1 MLAVLAPV
9 TGVALA
15 SAIGDVNQCRETVA
29 LEVAAA
35 PEIAPVLREHAAD
48 WSSAARPS
56 QGTCVSVTVT
66 AIDSVSVAMA
76 YANAAGLDLD
86 VGDAQIQP
94 VELPDVWIPESLL
107 WPARLGGDL
116 GGRLSDRIDPVA
128 ASPVGFGVDDA
139 QLDAVFEGTPLDTV
153 AVSLSDP
160 RYDTA
165 SLALLMVAQEYG
177 ISLRNDADGVTPM
190 SAAEVT
196 AQRLAGNESG
206 PTFVSPQ
213 PNVAT
218 FEYPYI
224 AWSDDTGATKRGV
237 EVFRSSL
244 LTNAFTDRLTQ
255 YNLQV
260 AGPYPAMPDVE
271 VIERAL
277 ADWRS

>member
-1 MLAVLAPV
+1 MVAVLAPV

-66 AIDSVSVAMA
+66 AVDSASVAVA
-76 YANAAGLDLD
+76 YANAAGVELD

-128 ASPVGFGVDDA
+128 ASPVGFSVGGE
-139 QLDAVFEGTPLDTV
+139 QLDAAFEGMPLDTV

-160 RYDTA
+160 RSDTA
-165 SLALLMVAQEYG
+165 SLALLVTAQEYG
-177 ISLRNDADGVTPM
+177 LSLRNDSDGVTPM
-190 SAAEVT
+190 SAAGVT
-196 AQRLAGNESG
+196 ALNMADDDRGL
-206 PTFVSPQ
+206 TFVSPQ
-213 PNVAT
+213 PNVVA

-224 AWSDDTGATKRGV
+224 AWSGETGATKRGV

-244 LTNAFTDRLTQ
+244 LTDAFTDRLTQ
-255 YNLQV
+255 YNLQI
-260 AGPYPAMPDVE
+260 AGPYPAMPDIE
-271 VIERAL
+271 VIDRAL
-277 ADWRS
+277 ADWQD